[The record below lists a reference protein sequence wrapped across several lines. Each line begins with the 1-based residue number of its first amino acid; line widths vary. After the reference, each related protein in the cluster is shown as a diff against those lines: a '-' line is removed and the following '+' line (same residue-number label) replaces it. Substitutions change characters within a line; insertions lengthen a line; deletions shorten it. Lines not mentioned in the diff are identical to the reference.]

1 MEMLR
6 QGFIFLNLSEFSNY
20 ITLAQVKKTDARIK
34 FTAALA
40 FVSLLP

>member
-6 QGFIFLNLSEFSNY
+6 QEFIFLNLSEFSNY
-20 ITLAQVKKTDARIK
+20 ITLAEMKKTGARIK
-34 FTAALA
+34 FTVALA